1 MIFQTS
7 YCNDLNICFFILIL
21 ICFEYSNLNIQ
32 GSLSNAGECQLAV
45 EVAETVQ
52 QLTRANP
59 VSIGR

>member
-1 MIFQTS
+1 MPSRQ
-7 YCNDLNICFFILIL
+7 YLANILV
-21 ICFEYSNLNIQ
+21 LNIQ
-32 GSLSNAGECQLAV
+32 GSLSNVGECQLAV